1 MPVPKRR
8 TSKSRRDMRRA
19 THKLTAPNVGACGRC
34 GAPKLPHRVCIHCGY
49 YKNVDVLKLEENA

>member
-19 THKLTAPNVGACGRC
+19 THKLTAPTLNLCSRC
-34 GAPKLPHRVCIHCGY
+34 GSPKLPHRVCIHCGY
-49 YKNVDVLKLEENA
+49 YKGKEVVSMEE